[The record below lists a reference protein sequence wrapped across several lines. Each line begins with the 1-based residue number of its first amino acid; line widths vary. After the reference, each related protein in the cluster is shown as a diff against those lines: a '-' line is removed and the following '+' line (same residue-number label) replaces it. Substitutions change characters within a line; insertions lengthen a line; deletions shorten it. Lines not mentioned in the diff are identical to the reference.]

1 MYDVCV
7 IGGGAAGMSAAI
19 AAARTGS
26 NVIIL
31 EKNNKLGRKLYATG
45 NGRCNL
51 SNTYMNFQK
60 MYFSCDAHYEEFLSG
75 VLGDTPA
82 YDIIE
87 FMKSMGIL
95 THGRNGCIYPMSNQA
110 SSVVWAMT
118 DQLKKYGV
126 TVILKAD
133 IQSVAFVKQTE
144 SGKNSNIVIKLD
156 KDVVKAKSLIIAT
169 GGKSY
174 ASLGGGDSGYNI
186 IKELGVKM
194 SELRPALCP
203 FIANE
208 DFNDIAGVRANASAW
223 LFVDDTQEAFETGEL
238 QITDYGLSGIMIF
251 NLSSIAGRAMSE
263 EKRVTVRIDFLDKY
277 DKSYIEDF
285 IRTAEKRTILGVLN
299 GLINDRLGGFLLKK
313 AGIDTRTS
321 VNELSDAQIKAV
333 IDEIKS
339 FTVEIK
345 GLKDYEQAQVT
356 AGGIALSELDK
367 NTMRIKNMEHV
378 YAAGEALDIDGICGG
393 YNLTFAILSGKRAGE
408 SAGART
414 EESAGDR
421 MEGCAGARTEEC
433 VGARTEEC
441 AGYRT

>member
-51 SNTYMNFQK
+51 SNTYINFEK
-60 MYFSCDAHYEEFLSG
+60 AYFSSDAHYKEFLNS
-75 VLGDTPA
+75 VLGHTPA
-82 YDIIE
+82 CDISE
-87 FMKSMGIL
+87 FMKSLGIL
-95 THGRNGCIYPMSNQA
+95 THERNGYIYPMSNQA
-110 SSVVWAMT
+110 SAVVWAMT
-118 DQLKKYGV
+118 DELKKYGV

-133 IQSVAFVKQTE
+133 IQSVAFGKLTE
-144 SGKNSNIVIKLD
+144 SGENSNIVIKLD
-156 KDVVKAKSLIIAT
+156 KDVVKAKKLIIAT

-174 ASLGGGDSGYNI
+174 ASLGGGDSGFNL
-186 IKELGVKM
+186 IKELGIKM

-203 FIANE
+203 FLTDE
-208 DFNDIAGVRANASAW
+208 DFRDIAGVRANASAC
-223 LFVDDTQEAFETGEL
+223 LFVDDEQEAFETGEL
-238 QITDYGLSGIMIF
+238 QITGYGLSGIMIF
-251 NLSSIAGRAMSE
+251 NLSSVAGRALSE
-263 EKRVTVRIDFLDKY
+263 KKRVTVRVDFLDKY
-277 DKSYIEDF
+277 DKAYIEDF
-285 IRTAEKRTILGVLN
+285 IRAEENRTIMGALN
-299 GLINDRLGGFLLKK
+299 GLINDRLGGFLLEK

-321 VNELSDAQIKAV
+321 VKALSDMQIKAV
-333 IDEIKS
+333 IDKIKG

-356 AGGIALSELDK
+356 AGGIELSRIDE

-408 SAGART
+408 SAAM
-414 EESAGDR
+414 S
-421 MEGCAGARTEEC
+421 
-433 VGARTEEC
+433 VS
-441 AGYRT
+441 

>member
-51 SNTYMNFQK
+51 SNTYINLEK
-60 MYFSCDAHYEEFLSG
+60 VYFSCDVHYAEFLSS
-75 VLGDTPA
+75 VLGDAPS
-82 YDIIE
+82 YDISE
-87 FMKSMGIL
+87 FMESMGIL
-95 THGRNGCIYPMSNQA
+95 TYERNGYIYPVSNQA
-110 SSVVWAMT
+110 SAVVWAMT
-118 DQLKKYGV
+118 DELKKCGV

-133 IQSVAFVKQTE
+133 IQSVAYEKQTE
-144 SGKNSNIVIKLD
+144 SGENSNIIIKLD
-156 KDVVKAKSLIIAT
+156 TDIIRAKRLIIAT

-203 FIANE
+203 FIVDE
-208 DFNDIAGVRANASAW
+208 DFKDIAGVRANASAW
-223 LFVDDTQEAFETGEL
+223 LIVDDEPKAFETGEL
-238 QITDYGLSGIMIF
+238 QITNYGLSGIMIF
-251 NLSSIAGRAMSE
+251 NLSSIGGLAISE
-263 EKRVTVRIDFLDKY
+263 GKRVTVKVDFLDKY
-277 DKSYIEDF
+277 DKGYIEGC
-285 IRTAEKRTILGVLN
+285 IRKAEKRTILGALN
-299 GLINDRLGGFLLKK
+299 GFINDRLGGFLLKRT
-313 AGIDTRTS
+313 GIDTRTPAKA
-321 VNELSDAQIKAV
+321 LSDMQIKAV

-339 FTVEIK
+339 FMVELK

-356 AGGIALSELDK
+356 AGGIQLSELDK
-367 NTMRIKNMEHV
+367 NTMKMKGMEHV

-408 SAGART
+408 SAALNL
-414 EESAGDR
+414 
-421 MEGCAGARTEEC
+421 
-433 VGARTEEC
+433 
-441 AGYRT
+441 

>member
-51 SNTYMNFQK
+51 SNTYINFEK
-60 MYFSCDAHYEEFLSG
+60 AYFSGDAHYKEFLSS
-75 VLGDTPA
+75 VLGHTPA
-82 YDIIE
+82 CDISE
-87 FMKSMGIL
+87 FMKSLGIL
-95 THGRNGCIYPMSNQA
+95 THERNGYIYPVSNQA

-118 DQLKKYGV
+118 DELKKNGV

-133 IQSVAFVKQTE
+133 IQSVAFEKQTE
-144 SGKNSNIVIKLD
+144 SGENSNIVVKLD
-156 KDVVKAKSLIIAT
+156 KDVVKAKRVIIAT

-186 IKELGVKM
+186 IKELGLKM
-194 SELRPALCP
+194 SKLRPALCP
-203 FIANE
+203 FVADE
-208 DFNDIAGVRANASAW
+208 DFRDIAGVRANASAC
-223 LFVDDTQEAFETGEL
+223 LFVDDKPEAFETGEL

-251 NLSSIAGRAMSE
+251 NLSSVGGCAISE
-263 EKRVTVRIDFLDKY
+263 GKRVMVRFDFLEKY
-277 DKSYIEDF
+277 DKDYIEGF
-285 IRTAEKRTILGVLN
+285 IRAEEKRTILGALN
-299 GLINDRLGGFLLKK
+299 GLINDRLGGFLLKRS
-313 AGIDTRTS
+313 GIDTRTP
-321 VNELSDAQIKAV
+321 VKALSDTQIKAV
-333 IDEIKS
+333 IDGLKG

-356 AGGIALSELDK
+356 AGGIELSELDK

-408 SAGART
+408 SAGESTGARIG
-414 EESAGDR
+414 ESAGMKD
-421 MEGCAGARTEEC
+421 A
-433 VGARTEEC
+433 
-441 AGYRT
+441 

>member
-19 AAARTGS
+19 AAARTGA

-51 SNTYMNFQK
+51 SNTYMNFEK
-60 MYFSCDAHYEEFLSG
+60 VYFSGDVHYKEFLSS
-75 VLGDTPA
+75 VLGQTPA
-82 YDIIE
+82 CDISE
-87 FMKSMGIL
+87 FMKSIGIL
-95 THGRNGCIYPMSNQA
+95 THERNGYIYPVSNQA
-110 SSVVWAMT
+110 SAVVWAMT
-118 DQLKKYGV
+118 DELKKYGV

-133 IQSVAFVKQTE
+133 IQSVSYETQTE
-144 SGKNSNIVIKLD
+144 SGKNSNIIIKLD
-156 KDVVKAKSLIIAT
+156 KDIVKTRRLILAT

-174 ASLGGGDSGYNI
+174 ASLGGGDSGYDI
-186 IKELGVKM
+186 IKKLGMKM

-203 FIANE
+203 FIVDE
-208 DFNDIAGVRANASAW
+208 DFKDIAGVRTNASAW
-223 LFVDDTQEAFETGEL
+223 LFVDDELKEFETGEL

-251 NLSSIAGRAMSE
+251 NLSSIGGHALSE
-263 EKRVTVRIDFLDKY
+263 GKKVAVQVDFLDQY
-277 DKSYIEDF
+277 DKGYIEDF
-285 IRTAEKRTILGVLN
+285 IRKEGKRTILGVLN
-299 GLINDRLGGFLLKK
+299 GLINDKLGGFLLKRT
-313 AGIDTRTS
+313 GIDIRTP
-321 VNELSDAQIKAV
+321 VKVLSDVQIKAV

-356 AGGIALSELDK
+356 AGGIELSELDK
-367 NTMRIKNMEHV
+367 NTMRIKNMENV

-408 SAGART
+408 SAG
-414 EESAGDR
+414 
-421 MEGCAGARTEEC
+421 MNI
-433 VGARTEEC
+433 
-441 AGYRT
+441 